1 MLSIYYY
8 LARYAE
14 KQRLSNSPHL
24 LYLHGFLSSPQSV
37 KAQQTASYCSEI
49 GLEDACTFP
58 MMRNGPA
65 QTIAEL
71 SLLIESKT
79 DDDIVLM
86 GSSLGGFYATYLS
99 QKYDLPAVLINPAVR
114 PFEHWENHI
123 GEHHNYYTDEIHTV
137 SSESIGE
144 LKDIDVESLE
154 QPENFLVL
162 VQTGDETLDYS
173 QAVEKFSEAN
183 CVVRQGGNHSY
194 ENYLAE
200 LPLIFEFLLSRIRV
214 NAR

>member
-1 MLSIYYY
+1 M
-8 LARYAE
+8 
-14 KQRLSNSPHL
+14 SNSPHL

-37 KAQQTASYCSEI
+37 KAQQTASYCGEI
-49 GLEDACTFP
+49 GLEDAHTFP

-71 SLLIESKT
+71 CRIIEGKR

-99 QKYDLPAVLINPAVR
+99 QKYDLPAVLINPAVK
-114 PFEHWENHI
+114 PFELWEDHI
-123 GEHHNYYTDEIHTV
+123 GEHRNYYTDEIHTV
-137 SSESIGE
+137 SREHINE
-144 LKDIDVESLE
+144 LKEIDVKILE

-162 VQTGDETLDYS
+162 VQTGDETLDYK
-173 QAVEKFSEAN
+173 QAVEKFSKAN
-183 CVVRQGGNHSY
+183 CIVRQGGNHSY
-194 ENYLAE
+194 ENYLTE
-200 LPLIFEFLLSRIRV
+200 LPLIFEFLLSRIKI